1 MPTVTTSSVT
11 QLLSTFSLPLSG
23 RFGAGVC
30 LEVFLL
36 SCHCFHAQL
45 DLTRDTHFLLF
56 VIVNAAA
63 YFALD
68 AHHCNNTTGS
78 RRKELHRAGHRKSLR
93 SPIPPFPLSMSVS
106 SHGFYAHG
114 VQASWAG
121 LTAIIGFWFLVLFS
135 FIWFTITTDGLRFG
149 SSFTGYLIGTTSQS
163 KISIP
168 HCATLLLLFYYP
180 PHLSISLLAI
190 AFYNPRVRNVL
201 F

>member
-1 MPTVTTSSVT
+1 LALAFVWK
-11 QLLSTFSLPLSG
+11 F
-23 RFGAGVC
+23 
-30 LEVFLL
+30 FLL

-121 LTAIIGFWFLVLFS
+121 LTAIIGVWFLVLFS

-168 HCATLLLLFYYP
+168 PLRYIIITILLSSSLINIIIGYCLLQP
-180 PHLSISLLAI
+180 SRSKR
-190 AFYNPRVRNVL
+190 AFLTVMLGSALPLHVCTWL
-201 F
+201 